1 MSKMKDL
8 NFFEPY
14 IEKKEFK
21 IEKEKLTY
29 LSILVFVLFI
39 VILGVKNQIK
49 IKSLNNEVSQ
59 LRNQVENEKNKGKV
73 EELLSEQEKVDKI
86 KENMT
91 KIKLADEKIEEYDLI
106 NEELLQVISSK
117 MPEDILLT
125 SINGDINSIEL
136 YGVSKDKYSIAK
148 FQYSLQDTEIFLDT
162 FISNILLEN
171 SKYNFSIHLKLR
183 DEESEIDDEIN

>member
-1 MSKMKDL
+1 MKDL

-148 FQYSLQDTEIFLDT
+148 FQYSLQDTEIFLNT

-183 DEESEIDDEIN
+183 DEESGIDDEIN

>member
-148 FQYSLQDTEIFLDT
+148 FQYSLQDTEIFLNT

-183 DEESEIDDEIN
+183 DEESGIDDEIN

>member
-8 NFFEPY
+8 NFFGPY
-14 IEKKEFK
+14 IGKKEFK
-21 IEKEKLTY
+21 IEKEKLTH
-29 LSILVFVLFI
+29 LSILVFILFI
-39 VILGVKNQIK
+39 IILGVKNQIK

-91 KIKLADEKIEEYDLI
+91 KIKLADEKIEEYDSI

-148 FQYSLQDTEIFLDT
+148 FQYSLQDTEIFLNT

-183 DEESEIDDEIN
+183 DEESGIDDEIN